1 MRDHV
6 IGIDIGTTG
15 TKTGIYNL
23 EGRLV
28 GEAFE
33 ESILRYPGPG
43 QVEQDP
49 GEIFDSAVR
58 TVRAALKASGVDAA
72 RIAAMALDGQMAGI
86 MAIDDD
92 WNPVTH
98 YDSWL
103 DTRCAPWLEKLR
115 PHEDEIIRTCGM
127 ALAFNHAPRFL
138 YWRDAKPDVWARIR
152 SFIQPAAYVAGKFA
166 GLSGADAFMD
176 RTYLVFSGFGSGET
190 GAWNEALLARVGLGI
205 EKLPKIV
212 QPWDVIGRLTSHW
225 AKETGLPEG
234 LPIAAGC
241 GDQSANVLGGGL
253 VDPGVVFDTSGTASV
268 FATII
273 DHFGTDTK
281 YKCLMTCPHVIPGL
295 YFPMAYVAG
304 GGLNLRWFRDSVSPL
319 EKAESEKSG
328 INPYD
333 ALARDAADIP
343 PGSEKLIFLP
353 HLSGRNTP
361 NDPDMRGAFIG
372 LTWRHGK
379 PHMVR
384 AIMESIA
391 YEYAF
396 YLRAVRE
403 IAPDYDP
410 RHAINIAGGARSPLL
425 RQIKADALGIDYH
438 HLQREEFGTL
448 GSAIVAGHAVGL
460 FPNLAETARRF
471 AGTPAGTTSA
481 RPEMTAAYAP
491 YVDAYI
497 DALATLSPLF
507 ARMNRTLS
515 GAERSET
522 SRSAAGGADTE
533 G

>member
-15 TKTGIYNL
+15 TKAGIYDVS
-23 EGRLV
+23 GRLV
-28 GEAFE
+28 GDAFE

-49 GEIFDSAVR
+49 DEIFDSAVR
-58 TVRAALKASGVDAA
+58 TIRAALRAA
-72 RIAAMALDGQMAGI
+72 GIDSSRIASMALDGQMAGI
-86 MAIDDD
+86 MAIDAD
-92 WNPVTH
+92 WKPVTH

-103 DTRCAPWLEKLR
+103 DTRCAPWLQELR
-115 PHEDEIIRTCGM
+115 PHEDEIMRTCGM

-138 YWRDAKPDVWARIR
+138 YWRDQPEVWSRIA
-152 SFIQPAAYVAGKFA
+152 SFIQPAGYVAGRLA
-166 GLSGADAFMD
+166 GLTGADAFTD
-176 RTYLVFSGFGSGET
+176 RTYLVFSGFGSAET
-190 GAWNEALLARVGLGI
+190 GQWNVELLGRVGLGTD
-205 EKLPKIV
+205 KMPRIV
-212 QPWDVIGRLTSHW
+212 EPTDIVGHLTPHW

-281 YKCLMTCPHVIPGL
+281 YKCLMTCPHVIRGL

-319 EKAESEKSG
+319 EKVESERKG
-328 INPYD
+328 VNPYD
-333 ALARDAADIP
+333 ALADEAATIP
-343 PGSEKLIFLP
+343 PGSERLIFLP

-361 NDPDMRGAFIG
+361 VDPDMRGAFLG

-396 YLRAVRE
+396 YMRAVRE
-403 IAPDYDP
+403 IAPGYDP
-410 RHAINIAGGARSPLL
+410 RYAINIAGGARSPLL
-425 RQIKADALGIDYH
+425 RQIKADALGIDYRG
-438 HLQREEFGTL
+438 LEREEFGTL
-448 GSAIVAGHAVGL
+448 GSAIIAGHAVGL
-460 FPNLAETARRF
+460 FPDLAETARRF
-471 AGTPAGTTSA
+471 AGEPVSETKA
-481 RPEMTAAYAP
+481 RPDVTAAYAP
-491 YVDAYI
+491 YVDTYI
-497 DALATLSPLF
+497 DALTTLSPFF
-507 ARMNRTLS
+507 ARMNRNLPS
-515 GAERSET
+515 G
-522 SRSAAGGADTE
+522 
-533 G
+533 

>member
-15 TKTGIYNL
+15 TKTGIYDSN
-23 EGRLV
+23 GRVV
-28 GEAFE
+28 GDAFE
-33 ESILRYPGPG
+33 ESILRYPRPG
-43 QVEQDP
+43 EVEQDP
-49 GEIFDSAVR
+49 DEIFDSVVR
-58 TVRAALKASGVDAA
+58 TIRAALEASGLDPS

-86 MAIDDD
+86 MAIDAD
-92 WNPVTH
+92 WKPVTH

-103 DTRCAPWLEKLR
+103 DTRCAPWLEELR
-115 PHEDEIIRTCGM
+115 PHEAEIIRTCGM

-138 YWRDAKPDVWARIR
+138 YWRDKPEVWSRIA
-152 SFIQPAAYVAGKFA
+152 SFIQPAGYAAGRLA
-166 GLSGADAFMD
+166 GLKGADAFQD
-176 RTYLVFSGFGSGET
+176 RTYLVFSGFGSSET
-190 GAWNEALLARVGLGI
+190 ATWNEELLGRFGLTT
-205 EKLPKIV
+205 EKMPKIV
-212 QPWDVIGRLTSHW
+212 EPWEIVGHLTAEW
-225 AKETGLPEG
+225 AKQTGLPEG

-273 DHFGTDTK
+273 DRFGTDTT
-281 YKCLMTCPHVIPGL
+281 YKCLMTCPHVIRGL

-304 GGLNLRWFRDSVSPL
+304 GGLNLRWFRDALSPL
-319 EKAESEKSG
+319 EKVASESKG

-333 ALARDAADIP
+333 ALAEEAAAIP

-361 NDPDMRGAFIG
+361 IDPDMRGAFLG

-403 IAPDYDP
+403 IAPGYDP

-438 HLQREEFGTL
+438 TLEREEFGTL
-448 GSAIVAGHAVGL
+448 GAAIIAGHAVGL
-460 FPNLAETARRF
+460 FPDLAETARRF
-471 AGTPAGTTSA
+471 AGTSVGTTKS
-481 RPEMTAAYAP
+481 RPEMTKAYVP

-497 DALATLSPLF
+497 DALQTVSPFF
-507 ARMNRTLS
+507 ARMNR
-515 GAERSET
+515 AM
-522 SRSAAGGADTE
+522 SAAG
-533 G
+533 

>member
-15 TKTGIYNL
+15 TKTGIYDKD
-23 EGRLV
+23 GRLV
-28 GEAFE
+28 GDAFE

-49 GEIFDSAVR
+49 DEIFDSAIR
-58 TVRAALKASGVDAA
+58 TVRTALKASGLDAS
-72 RIAAMALDGQMAGI
+72 RIASMALDGQMAGI
-86 MAIDDD
+86 MAVDAD

-103 DTRCAPWLEKLR
+103 DTRCAPWLDELR

-138 YWRDAKPDVWARIR
+138 YWRDQPEVWDRIA
-152 SFIQPAAYVAGKFA
+152 SFIQPAGYVAGRLA
-166 GLSGADAFMD
+166 GLTGADAFMD

-190 GAWNEALLARVGLGI
+190 TTWNEPLLAKVGLTT
-205 EKLPKIV
+205 EKLPRIV
-212 QPWDVIGRLTSHW
+212 EPWEVIGHLTSEW
-225 AKETGLPEG
+225 AEKTGLPEG
-234 LPIAAGC
+234 LSIAAGC

-273 DHFGTDTK
+273 DRFGTDTT

-304 GGLNLRWFRDSVSPL
+304 GGLNLRWFRDAVSPL
-319 EKAESEKSG
+319 EKADCESRG
-328 INPYD
+328 VNPYD
-333 ALARDAADIP
+333 ALAEEAAAVP

-361 NDPDMRGAFIG
+361 IDPDMRGAFLG

-403 IAPDYDP
+403 IAPGYDA
-410 RHAINIAGGARSPLL
+410 RHAINIGGGARSALL

-438 HLQREEFGTL
+438 SLEREEFGTL
-448 GSAIVAGHAVGL
+448 GAAIVAGHAVGL
-460 FPNLAETARRF
+460 FPDLAETARRF
-471 AGTPAGTTSA
+471 AGGTIATTKS
-481 RPEMTAAYAP
+481 RPDVTQAYAP

-497 DALATLSPLF
+497 DALATVSPLF
-507 ARMNRTLS
+507 ARMNKTLLSAS
-515 GAERSET
+515 G
-522 SRSAAGGADTE
+522 
-533 G
+533 

>member
-15 TKTGIYNL
+15 TKTGIYDL

-33 ESILRYPGPG
+33 ESVLRYPRPG
-43 QVEQDP
+43 EVEQDP
-49 GEIFDSAVR
+49 EEIFGSAVR
-58 TVRAALKASGVDAA
+58 TIRAALKASGIDASRLA
-72 RIAAMALDGQMAGI
+72 SMAIDGQMAGI
-86 MAIDDD
+86 MAIDTD

-103 DTRCAPWLEKLR
+103 DTRCARWLDQLR
-115 PHEDEIIRTCGM
+115 PHEDEIIRGCGM
-127 ALAFNHAPRFL
+127 ALAFNHAPRIL
-138 YWRDAKPDVWARIR
+138 YWRDAKPEVWSRIA
-152 SFIQPAAYVAGKFA
+152 SFIQPAGYVAGRLA
-166 GLSGADAFMD
+166 SLSGADAFMD
-176 RTYLVFSGFGSGET
+176 RTYIVFTGFGSGET
-190 GAWNEALLARVGLGI
+190 GDWNGELLARFGLTTD
-205 EKLPKIV
+205 KLPKIV
-212 QPWDVIGRLTSHW
+212 EPWDVIGHLTRHW
-225 AKETGLPEG
+225 ATETGLPEG

-273 DHFGTDTK
+273 DHFGTDTT
-281 YKCLMTCPHVIPGL
+281 YKCLMTCPHVIRGL
-295 YFPMAYVAG
+295 YFPMAYLAG

-319 EKAESEKSG
+319 EKARSESKG
-328 INPYD
+328 VNPYD
-333 ALARDAADIP
+333 SLAEEAAAIP

-361 NDPDMRGAFIG
+361 IDPDMRGGFLG

-403 IAPDYDP
+403 IASDYDP
-410 RHAINIAGGARSPLL
+410 RHAINIGGGARSPLL
-425 RQIKADALGIDYH
+425 RQIKADTLGIDYQI
-438 HLQREEFGTL
+438 LEREEFGTL

-460 FPNLAETARRF
+460 FPDLAETARRF
-471 AGTPAGTTSA
+471 AGAPVSQTKA
-481 RPEMTAAYAP
+481 RPEITAAYAP
-491 YVDAYI
+491 FVDTYI
-497 DALATLSPLF
+497 DALAALSPFF

-515 GAERSET
+515 
-522 SRSAAGGADTE
+522 AAG
-533 G
+533 

>member
-15 TKTGIYNL
+15 TKTGIYDL
-23 EGRLV
+23 EGRVV
-28 GEAFE
+28 GDAFE
-33 ESILRYPGPG
+33 ESVLRYPGPG

-49 GEIFDSAVR
+49 EEIFGSAVR
-58 TVRAALKASGVDAA
+58 TIRAALKASGLDPS
-72 RIAAMALDGQMAGI
+72 RMAAMALDGQMAGI
-86 MAIDDD
+86 MAIDEG

-103 DTRCAPWLEKLR
+103 DTRCAPWLEELR
-115 PHEDEIIRTCGM
+115 PHEGEIIRTCGM

-138 YWRDAKPDVWARIR
+138 YWRDKPEVWNRIR
-152 SFIQPAAYVAGKFA
+152 SFIQPAGYVAGKLA
-166 GLSGADAFMD
+166 GLGGADAFMD

-190 GAWNEALLARVGLGI
+190 GEWNAELLGRFGI
-205 EKLPKIV
+205 GTDKLPKIV
-212 QPWDVIGRLTSHW
+212 EPWDIVGELTAHW
-225 AKETGLPEG
+225 ARETGLPQG

-253 VDPGVVFDTSGTASV
+253 VDPGMVFDTSGTASV

-281 YKCLMTCPHVIPGL
+281 YKCLMTCPHVIRGL

-319 EKAESEKSG
+319 EKVESESKG

-333 ALARDAADIP
+333 ALAGEAAAIS
-343 PGSEKLIFLP
+343 PGAEKLIFLP

-361 NDPDMRGAFIG
+361 NDPDMRGAFLG

-403 IAPDYDP
+403 IAPGYDA

-425 RQIKADALGIDYH
+425 RQIKADVLGIGYRM
-438 HLQREEFGTL
+438 LEREEFGTL
-448 GSAIVAGHAVGL
+448 GSAIIAGHAVGL
-460 FPNLAETARRF
+460 FPDLAETARRF
-471 AGTPAGTTSA
+471 AGKPVGETIP
-481 RPEMTAAYAP
+481 RPEMTKAYAA

-497 DALATLSPLF
+497 DALTTLSPLF
-507 ARMNRTLS
+507 SRMNRTLP
-515 GAERSET
+515 
-522 SRSAAGGADTE
+522 AAG
-533 G
+533 

>member
-6 IGIDIGTTG
+6 VGIDIGTTG
-15 TKTGIYNL
+15 TKTGIYDNA
-23 EGRLV
+23 GRLV
-28 GEAFE
+28 GDAFE

-49 GEIFDSAVR
+49 EEIFGSVIR
-58 TVRAALKASGVDAA
+58 TVRAALKASGVDASQ
-72 RIAAMALDGQMAGI
+72 IAGMALDGQMAGI
-86 MAIDDD
+86 MAIDAD
-92 WNPVTH
+92 WKPVTH

-103 DTRCAPWLEKLR
+103 DTRCAPWLEELR
-115 PHEDEIIRTCGM
+115 RHEDEIMRTCGM

-138 YWRDAKPDVWARIR
+138 YWRDQPEVWDRIAG
-152 SFIQPAAYVAGKFA
+152 FIQPAGYVAGKLG
-166 GLSGADAFMD
+166 GLTGADAFQD

-190 GAWNEALLARVGLGI
+190 GRWNEDLLSRVGLDVA
-205 EKLPKIV
+205 KMPKV
-212 QPWDVIGRLTSHW
+212 VEPWDIVGHLTAHW
-225 AKETGLPEG
+225 ARETGLPEG

-268 FATII
+268 FATVI

-281 YKCLMTCPHVIPGL
+281 YKCLMTCPHVIRGL

-319 EKAESEKSG
+319 EKVESESRG

-333 ALARDAADIP
+333 ALAEEAAAIP

-361 NDPDMRGAFIG
+361 IDPDMRGAFLG

-403 IAPDYDP
+403 IAPNYDA
-410 RHAINIAGGARSPLL
+410 RYAINIGGGARSPLL
-425 RQIKADALGIDYH
+425 RQIKADALGIDYRG
-438 HLQREEFGTL
+438 LEREEFGTL

-460 FPNLAETARRF
+460 FDDLAETARRF
-471 AGTPAGTTSA
+471 AGKLVSETKS

-497 DALATLSPLF
+497 DALATLSPFF
-507 ARMNRTLS
+507 ARMNRNLPS
-515 GAERSET
+515 G
-522 SRSAAGGADTE
+522 
-533 G
+533 

>member
-15 TKTGIYNL
+15 TKTGIYDR

-28 GEAFE
+28 GDAFE
-33 ESILRYPGPG
+33 ESILHYPAPG

-49 GEIFDSAVR
+49 EEIFGSAVR
-58 TVRAALKASGVDAA
+58 TVRAALKASSVDPS
-72 RIAAMALDGQMAGI
+72 RIAAIALDGQMAGI
-86 MAIDDD
+86 MAIDEN
-92 WNPVTH
+92 WNPVTY

-103 DTRCAPWLEKLR
+103 DTRCAPWLEELR
-115 PHEDEIIRTCGM
+115 PYEEEIHCTCGM

-138 YWRDAKPDVWARIR
+138 YWRDKPEVWEKIHA
-152 SFIQPAAYVAGKFA
+152 FIQPAAYVAGKFA
-166 GLSGADAFMD
+166 GLSGEGAFMD
-176 RTYLVFSGFGSGET
+176 RTYLVFSGFGSGEK
-190 GAWNEALLARVGLGI
+190 GEWNEALLNRFCLDPR
-205 EKLPKIV
+205 KFPRIV
-212 QPWDVIGRLTSHW
+212 EPWEIIGHMTAHW
-225 AKETGLPEG
+225 AAETGLPEG

-281 YKCLMTCPHVIPGL
+281 YKCLMTCPHVIRGL

-304 GGLNLRWFRDSVSPL
+304 GGLNLRWFRDSISPL
-319 EKAESEKSG
+319 ETERSRGQG

-333 ALARDAADIP
+333 ALAEEAAAIP

-361 NDPDMRGAFIG
+361 IDADMRGAFLG

-379 PHMVR
+379 AHMFRSV
-384 AIMESIA
+384 MESIA

-403 IAPDYDP
+403 IAPNYDP

-425 RQIKADALGIDYH
+425 RQIKADALGVDYH
-438 HLQREEFGTL
+438 TLEREEFGTL
-448 GSAIVAGHAVGL
+448 GSAIIAGHAVGL
-460 FPNLAETARRF
+460 FPDLAETARRF
-471 AGTPAGTTSA
+471 AGKPGAVTKS
-481 RPEMTAAYAP
+481 RPKMTAAYAP
-491 YVDAYI
+491 YVETYI
-497 DALATLSPLF
+497 DALATLSPFF
-507 ARMNRTLS
+507 ARMNRLLS
-515 GAERSET
+515 
-522 SRSAAGGADTE
+522 AGVDLGDSK
-533 G
+533 